1 MAKAA
6 RAVPDGYHTLTP
18 ALVVKDGARAIEFY
32 KKAFGAEEVLRM
44 PGPGGKGIMH
54 AELRIGNSRFF
65 LNDEFPGMGG
75 LSPETLKGTTQSIYM
90 YVQDVDALFSRA
102 VAAGARV
109 LMPLSDMF
117 WGDRFGKVADPFG
130 HEWAL
135 ASHIEDLAPEEM
147 EKRTKAAMDEMRR
160 Q

>member
-18 ALVVKDGARAIEFY
+18 GLVVKDGASAIEFY
-32 KKAFGAEEVLRM
+32 KKAFGAEELFRM
-44 PGPGGKGIMH
+44 PGPGGKGILH
-54 AELRIGNSRFF
+54 AELRIGNSPFF
-65 LNDEFPGMGG
+65 LNDEFPEIGC

-90 YVQDVDALFSRA
+90 YVQDVDALFNRA

-109 LMPLSDMF
+109 VMPLSDMF

-135 ASHIEDLAPEEM
+135 ASHIEDLTPEEM
-147 EKRTKAAMDEMRR
+147 EKRTKAAMDRMCK